1 MAIHYPS
8 LGLIQGTRNCV
19 PLEWEHASGTT
30 KEEILHDDSST
41 FFHQHPMNNSN
52 IMPLDLVVKGEG
64 SASRLA
70 NVVKIVTTFRSE
82 GLYRKEASTTLFE
95 AVQQL
100 TDTLNK
106 ISPRSDSGH
115 SVFQAT
121 SDGPITSWK
130 IGSLHCQTETVRLP
144 STSVV
149 QETHT
154 ITTSCSITVH
164 HLPILEQVGNA
175 IVRLPCVSSVN
186 TLWSLDDLANVRLKV
201 EVHELAAKDALNK
214 ATAIASSIGF
224 TKVVAKTV
232 ELKDSIKV
240 AINSSSL
247 FEETSQRAHA
257 YQSGRRFVDGCL
269 LEDDEEVVPTSIRGD
284 GKWTGCDDAGH
295 LDVWRLVFAPK
306 TITMHAKVEAKFSAI
321 SSTGWVY
328 EEFNEH
334 RFITS

>member
-1 MAIHYPS
+1 M
-8 LGLIQGTRNCV
+8 
-19 PLEWEHASGTT
+19 
-30 KEEILHDDSST
+30 
-41 FFHQHPMNNSN
+41 
-52 IMPLDLVVKGEG
+52 
-64 SASRLA
+64 
-70 NVVKIVTTFRSE
+70 
-82 GLYRKEASTTLFE
+82 
-95 AVQQL
+95 
-100 TDTLNK
+100 
-106 ISPRSDSGH
+106 
-115 SVFQAT
+115 
-121 SDGPITSWK
+121 
-130 IGSLHCQTETVRLP
+130 
-144 STSVV
+144 
-149 QETHT
+149 
-154 ITTSCSITVH
+154 
-164 HLPILEQVGNA
+164 
-175 IVRLPCVSSVN
+175 
-186 TLWSLDDLANVRLKV
+186 
-201 EVHELAAKDALNK
+201 AAKDALNK

-232 ELKDSIKV
+232 ESKDSIKV

>member
-1 MAIHYPS
+1 MDCTS
-8 LGLIQGTRNCV
+8 NCV
-19 PLEWEHASGTT
+19 LLEWEHALSTT
-30 KEEILHDDSST
+30 KEEILHDDSSKL
-41 FFHQHPMNNSN
+41 FHQHPMNNSN

-70 NVVKIVTTFRSE
+70 NVVKIVIAFRSE
-82 GLYRKEASTTLFE
+82 GHYRKEASTTLFK

-100 TDTLNK
+100 TDTLNM
-106 ISPRSDSGH
+106 ISPRSDSGQ

-154 ITTSCSITVH
+154 IITSCSIIVH
-164 HLPILEQVGNA
+164 DLPVLEQVGKA
-175 IVRLPCVSSVN
+175 IVRLPCVSSVK

-201 EVHELAAKDALNK
+201 EVHELSVKDALNK

-232 ELKDSIKV
+232 VLKDSEKV
-240 AINSSSL
+240 AVNDSSL
-247 FEETSQRAHA
+247 FEESRQRPHA
-257 YQSGRRFVDGCL
+257 YQAERRFGHGCL
-269 LEDDEEVVPTSIRGD
+269 PEDYEEAVPAGIRGD
-284 GKWTGCDDAGH
+284 GKWTGRDDAGS
-295 LDVWRLVFAPK
+295 LDAWSLVFAPK

-321 SSTGWVY
+321 SSIGWVY

>member
-1 MAIHYPS
+1 
-8 LGLIQGTRNCV
+8 
-19 PLEWEHASGTT
+19 
-30 KEEILHDDSST
+30 
-41 FFHQHPMNNSN
+41 MNNSN

-70 NVVKIVTTFRSE
+70 NVVKIVIAFRSE

-115 SVFQAT
+115 SVVQAT

-144 STSVV
+144 STSVLA
-149 QETHT
+149 TPLLD
-154 ITTSCSITVH
+154 C
-164 HLPILEQVGNA
+164 PA
-175 IVRLPCVSSVN
+175 FPVN

-247 FEETSQRAHA
+247 FEETSRRAHA
-257 YQSGRRFVDGCL
+257 YQSGRRFADGCL
-269 LEDDEEVVPTSIRGD
+269 LEDDEEVVPTGIRGD

-295 LDVWRLVFAPK
+295 LDVWNLVFAPK

>member
-1 MAIHYPS
+1 
-8 LGLIQGTRNCV
+8 
-19 PLEWEHASGTT
+19 
-30 KEEILHDDSST
+30 
-41 FFHQHPMNNSN
+41 
-52 IMPLDLVVKGEG
+52 MPLDLVVKGEG

-70 NVVKIVTTFRSE
+70 NVVKIVITFRSE

-106 ISPRSDSGH
+106 ISPRHFGWPNH
-115 SVFQAT
+115 LL
-121 SDGPITSWK
+121 K

-164 HLPILEQVGNA
+164 DLPILEQVGNA

-186 TLWSLDDLANVRLKV
+186 TLWSLDDLANVRLKA

-257 YQSGRRFVDGCL
+257 YQSGRRFADGCL

>member
-1 MAIHYPS
+1 MAQSP
-8 LGLIQGTRNCV
+8 LG
-19 PLEWEHASGTT
+19 
-30 KEEILHDDSST
+30 
-41 FFHQHPMNNSN
+41 
-52 IMPLDLVVKGEG
+52 
-64 SASRLA
+64 RLA
-70 NVVKIVTTFRSE
+70 PFIAR
-82 GLYRKEASTTLFE
+82 
-95 AVQQL
+95 
-100 TDTLNK
+100 
-106 ISPRSDSGH
+106 PRLSDSH
-115 SVFQAT
+115 LRVLFKKLTQSPLPAA
-121 SDGPITSWK
+121 
-130 IGSLHCQTETVRLP
+130 LP
-144 STSVV
+144 STIYRFLNKLA
-149 QETHT
+149 TPLLD
-154 ITTSCSITVH
+154 C
-164 HLPILEQVGNA
+164 PA
-175 IVRLPCVSSVN
+175 FPVN

-257 YQSGRRFVDGCL
+257 YQSGRRFADGCL